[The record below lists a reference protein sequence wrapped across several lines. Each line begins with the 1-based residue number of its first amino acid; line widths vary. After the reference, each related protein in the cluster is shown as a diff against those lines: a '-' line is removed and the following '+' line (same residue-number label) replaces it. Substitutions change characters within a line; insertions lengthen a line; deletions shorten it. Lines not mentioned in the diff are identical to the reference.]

1 MEKLKIG
8 LLIDDLNLDN
18 FNSEIVSTIKKND
31 SYKISLIIINKKIS
45 KKKKIISIFKKYSIL
60 RIFEKM
66 MIKFIFLFEEKIINN
81 FFEKYEFTKIDLNK
95 IDCDKINVNQIISN
109 NGFFY
114 EYSDKDL
121 KIINN
126 HKLDV
131 IIRMGAGILKGKIL
145 EINKY
150 GVISYHH
157 GDNNFFRGGPP
168 GFWEVYFKKPST
180 GFVIQR
186 LNNNLDGGEILF
198 KGSMPTKHFYFQN
211 QSFIFKQSAKYISNV
226 LERIHTKQ
234 ERIIDNKIYY
244 NRIFKDPN
252 LIQIANYIIKIYSLI
267 FFKFMRKIFLKK
279 DNWNIAFKKGKFNE
293 FRLEQFKIINSDKG
307 FLADPFLFKKNNINY
322 IFAEE
327 YSYKKK
333 RGVISCFKLTENKAV
348 SLGTVLEESFHL
360 SFPYIFKFE
369 NEILMCPETFEKKE
383 IRLYKCVEFPKKW
396 EFKKTLLKN
405 ISATDTLIFYK
416 NDLWWMLTNADQ
428 NEIDYTSELSI
439 FYSKDGPLTDNWIS
453 HKLNPIYVNPLK
465 ARNGGIIY
473 DDRNIYRVNQKI
485 GFNQYGKSFGINRIL
500 NIDENSYEE
509 ETFSNVK
516 PNFFKN
522 IHGTHHMNNNED
534 YTVFDFFK
542 RKYLF

>member
-18 FNSEIVSTIKKND
+18 FNSEILSIINKND
-31 SYKISLIIINKKIS
+31 SYKISLIIINQKIQ
-45 KKKKIISIFKKYSIL
+45 KNKKIISILKKYSIL

-66 MIKFIFLFEEKIINN
+66 MIKLIFLFEEKIINN
-81 FFEKYEFTKIDLNK
+81 FFEKYKFSKVNLNE
-95 IDCDKINVNQIISN
+95 IDCKKIYVNQMISN
-109 NGFFY
+109 NSFFY
-114 EYSDKDL
+114 EYNDKDL

-131 IIRMGAGILKGKIL
+131 IIRMGAGIIKGKIL
-145 EINKY
+145 NIAKY
-150 GVISYHH
+150 GIISYHH

-198 KGSMPTKHFYFQN
+198 KGSMPTKHFYFLN
-211 QSFIFKQSAKYISNV
+211 QRFIFKQSAKYISNV
-226 LERIHTKQ
+226 LEKIYKKQ
-234 ERIIDNKIYY
+234 KKIINNKIYY
-244 NRIFKDPN
+244 NRIFRDPN
-252 LIQIANYIIKIYSLI
+252 LIQIFNYIIRTYSLI
-267 FFKFMRKIFLKK
+267 FFKFIRKIFNKK

-293 FRLEQFKIINSDKG
+293 FRLEQFKIINSNHG
-307 FLADPFLFKKNNINY
+307 FLADPFLFKKNNDNY

-333 RGVISCFKLTENKAV
+333 RGVITCFKLIENEFV

-360 SFPYIFKFE
+360 SFPYIFKYE

-383 IRLYKCVEFPKKW
+383 IRLYSCLEFPKKW
-396 EFKKTLLKN
+396 EFKKTLIKN

-416 NDLWWMLTNADQ
+416 NDIWWMLTNSDQ

-465 ARNGGIIY
+465 ARNGGLIY
-473 DDRNIYRVNQKI
+473 DDGNIFRVNQKI
-485 GFNQYGKSFGINRIL
+485 GFNQYGKTFAINKIL
-500 NIDENSYEE
+500 NIDENSYKEE
-509 ETFSNVK
+509 VFSNVK
-516 PNFFKN
+516 PNFFSN

-542 RKYLF
+542 KKYFF

>member
-1 MEKLKIG
+1 M
-8 LLIDDLNLDN
+8 
-18 FNSEIVSTIKKND
+18 
-31 SYKISLIIINKKIS
+31 
-45 KKKKIISIFKKYSIL
+45 
-60 RIFEKM
+60 
-66 MIKFIFLFEEKIINN
+66 
-81 FFEKYEFTKIDLNK
+81 
-95 IDCDKINVNQIISN
+95 
-109 NGFFY
+109 
-114 EYSDKDL
+114 
-121 KIINN
+121 
-126 HKLDV
+126 
-131 IIRMGAGILKGKIL
+131 
-145 EINKY
+145 
-150 GVISYHH
+150 
-157 GDNNFFRGGPP
+157 
-168 GFWEVYFKKPST
+168 
-180 GFVIQR
+180 
-186 LNNNLDGGEILF
+186 
-198 KGSMPTKHFYFQN
+198 
-211 QSFIFKQSAKYISNV
+211 
-226 LERIHTKQ
+226 
-234 ERIIDNKIYY
+234 
-244 NRIFKDPN
+244 
-252 LIQIANYIIKIYSLI
+252 
-267 FFKFMRKIFLKK
+267 
-279 DNWNIAFKKGKFNE
+279 
-293 FRLEQFKIINSDKG
+293 
-307 FLADPFLFKKNNINY
+307 
-322 IFAEE
+322 
-327 YSYKKK
+327 
-333 RGVISCFKLTENKAV
+333 
-348 SLGTVLEESFHL
+348 

-473 DDRNIYRVNQKI
+473 DDQNIYRVNQKI

-542 RKYLF
+542 RKYFF